1 MGEVGLEVDT
11 VSFSLSGMGEGSLL
25 GGRGLL
31 LAFAFRVALL
41 SFYVVALGC
50 VASTCFLSSHLT
62 LCFYQYLPFPVWSKP
77 PCIRAVD

>member
-1 MGEVGLEVDT
+1 MGEVGLEVQT
-11 VSFSLSGMGEGSLL
+11 VSFSPSGLGEGSLL

-50 VASTCFLSSHLT
+50 VASTCFLSSRLT
-62 LCFYQYLPFPVWSKP
+62 LGF
-77 PCIRAVD
+77 